1 MSDPIAD
8 IFGITQD
15 KASALR
21 LLARRE
27 PEIVRDM
34 HRVGD
39 VVDVPVYMERGHV
52 RIAMYE
58 AEMRDGRMRARFT
71 GFRA

>member
-8 IFGITQD
+8 IFGIPQD
-15 KASALR
+15 KAAALR
-21 LLARRE
+21 LLTRRE
-27 PEIVRDM
+27 PEIVRNM

-58 AEMRDGRMRARFT
+58 GHATDCVLWEAISR
-71 GFRA
+71 